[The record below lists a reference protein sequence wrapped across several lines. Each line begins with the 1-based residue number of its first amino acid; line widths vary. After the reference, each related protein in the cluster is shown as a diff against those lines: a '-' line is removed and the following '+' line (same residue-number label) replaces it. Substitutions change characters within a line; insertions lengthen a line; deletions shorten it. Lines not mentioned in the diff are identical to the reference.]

1 MMLNKTTKNL
11 IPVLLILAFTGFF
24 TGKTPHYVSG
34 LSPFFSDLA
43 RVETVVFSNAKAARL
58 EQEQDYEDQVRNR
71 IEKVISQYYTG
82 LDEKNDVR
90 IPEWILGESKKYG
103 YDPLFL
109 TALIITESSFYNWAK
124 SNRGAR
130 GLMQLKPATAVALA
144 SETRLKWRGTRTL
157 FDPEKNIALGAYYLN
172 KLVDRFGDL
181 ALALEAYNH
190 GPSRLSRY
198 LRKGYQP
205 NRYSKKVLKNYQ
217 KIRFQPI

>member
-1 MMLNKTTKNL
+1 MISNKILKQTTP
-11 IPVLLILAFTGFF
+11 ILLILSFTGFF
-24 TGKTPHYVSG
+24 TGKNPYYVSG
-34 LSPFFSDLA
+34 LSPFFYDLA
-43 RVETVVFSNAKAARL
+43 RVETIVFGEAKSSRRA
-58 EQEQDYEDQVRNR
+58 QEPDYGDQVRNR
-71 IEKVISQYYTG
+71 IEKVISNYHTG
-82 LDEKNDVR
+82 LDAKNDIR
-90 IPEWILGESKKYG
+90 ITEWILVASKKYG

-144 SETRLKWRGTRTL
+144 SETRLKWKGTRTL

-172 KLVDRFGDL
+172 KMEARFGSL
-181 ALALEAYNH
+181 NLALEAYNH
-190 GPSRLSRY
+190 GPSRLRKY

-205 NRYSKKVLKNYQ
+205 KRYSRKVLKNYR

>member
-1 MMLNKTTKNL
+1 MTLNKTTKNL
-11 IPVLLILAFTGFF
+11 VPVLLILAFTGFF

-34 LSPFFSDLA
+34 LSPFFSDMGRMEA
-43 RVETVVFSNAKAARL
+43 VIFSKAKESRFA
-58 EQEQDYEDQVRNR
+58 QELVYEDRVRNR
-71 IEKVISQYYTG
+71 ISKVISKYYTG
-82 LDEKNDVR
+82 LDEDNDVR
-90 IPEWILGESKKYG
+90 IPEWILIESKKYG

-144 SETRLKWRGTRTL
+144 SETRLKWKGIRTL

-172 KLVDRFGDL
+172 KLVSRFGDL
-181 ALALEAYNH
+181 TLALEAYNH

-205 NRYSKKVLKNYQ
+205 KRYSRKVLKNYRD
-217 KIRFQPI
+217 IRFQPI

>member
-1 MMLNKTTKNL
+1 MVFNKTTKSS
-11 IPVLLILAFTGFF
+11 IPVVLILALTGFF
-24 TGKTPHYVSG
+24 TGKTPNYVSG
-34 LSPFFSDLA
+34 MSPFFFNFA
-43 RVETVVFSNAKAARL
+43 RVEAVKFSKAKVARL
-58 EQEQDYEDQVRNR
+58 EQEKHYDEQIRFR
-71 IEKVISQYYTG
+71 IEKIISKYYTG

-90 IPEWILGESKKYG
+90 IPKWILAESKKYG

-124 SNRGAR
+124 SSKGAR
-130 GLMQLKPATAVALA
+130 GLMQLRPATAIALA
-144 SETRLKWRGTRTL
+144 SETHLKWKGARTL

-172 KLVDRFGDL
+172 KLVSRFGDL

-190 GPSRLSRY
+190 GPSRLNRY

-205 NRYSKKVLKNYQ
+205 KRYSKKVLKNYK

>member
-1 MMLNKTTKNL
+1 MIFNKIAKNS
-11 IPVLLILAFTGFF
+11 ISVVLILAFTGFF
-24 TGKTPHYVSG
+24 TGTTPDYVSG
-34 LSPFFSDLA
+34 ISPFFSDFA
-43 RVETVVFSNAKAARL
+43 RVEAIIFSKAKLARL
-58 EQEQDYEDQVRNR
+58 EREKNYDDRIRAR
-71 IEKVISQYYTG
+71 IEKIISKYYTG

-90 IPEWILGESKKYG
+90 IPKWILAESKKYG

-124 SNRGAR
+124 SSKGAR

-172 KLVDRFGDL
+172 KMVSRFGNL
-181 ALALEAYNH
+181 KLALEAYNH
-190 GPSRLSRY
+190 GPSRLNRY

-205 NRYSKKVLKNYQ
+205 KRYSKKVLKNYR

>member
-1 MMLNKTTKNL
+1 MISNKILKQTTP
-11 IPVLLILAFTGFF
+11 ILLILSFTGFF
-24 TGKTPHYVSG
+24 TGKNPYYVSG
-34 LSPFFSDLA
+34 LSPFFYDLA
-43 RVETVVFSNAKAARL
+43 RVETIVFGEAKSSRRA
-58 EQEQDYEDQVRNR
+58 QEPDYGDQVRNR
-71 IEKVISQYYTG
+71 IEKVISNYHTG
-82 LDEKNDVR
+82 LDAKNDIR
-90 IPEWILGESKKYG
+90 ITEWILVASKKYG

-144 SETRLKWRGTRTL
+144 SETRLKWKGTRTL

-172 KLVDRFGDL
+172 KMVTRFGDL
-181 ALALEAYNH
+181 NLALEAYNH
-190 GPSRLSRY
+190 GPSRLRRY

-205 NRYSKKVLKNYQ
+205 KRYSRKVLKNYR

>member
-1 MMLNKTTKNL
+1 MTPNKITKNL
-11 IPVLLILAFTGFF
+11 IPVFLILAFTGFF
-24 TGKTPHYVSG
+24 TGKNPYYVSG
-34 LSPFFSDLA
+34 LSPFFYDLA
-43 RVETVVFSNAKAARL
+43 RVEMVVFSQAKESRQA
-58 EQEQDYEDQVRNR
+58 QEEIYEERVRNR
-71 IEKVISQYYTG
+71 IEKVIANYYTG

-90 IPEWILGESKKYG
+90 IPEWILVESKKYG

-144 SETRLKWRGTRTL
+144 SETRLKWKGVHTL

-172 KLVDRFGDL
+172 KLVARFGDL

-190 GPSRLSRY
+190 GPSRLSKY
-198 LRKGYQP
+198 LRKGYKP
-205 NRYSKKVLKNYQ
+205 KRYSKKVLKNYR
-217 KIRFQPI
+217 KIRSQPI

>member
-1 MMLNKTTKNL
+1 MMLNKILIKTTP
-11 IPVLLILAFTGFF
+11 ILLMLSFTGFF

-34 LSPFFSDLA
+34 LSPFFYGLA
-43 RVETVVFSNAKAARL
+43 RVETIVFGEAKASLWAK
-58 EQEQDYEDQVRNR
+58 EQGYVDQVRNR
-71 IEKVISQYYTG
+71 IEKVISSYHTG

-90 IPEWILGESKKYG
+90 ITEWILAESKKYG

-144 SETRLKWRGTRTL
+144 SETSLKWKGTRTL

-172 KLVDRFGDL
+172 KMVARFGDL
-181 ALALEAYNH
+181 SLALEAYNH
-190 GPSRLSRY
+190 GPSRLMKY

-205 NRYSKKVLKNYQ
+205 KSYSRKVLKNYR